1 MSPVLSP
8 VLACALL
15 AAPLGLS
22 AQAPAP
28 RPVAT
33 QQEYVFPPGFGILLF
48 HVHPDKTADF
58 EAVVTRLAQV
68 LDGSPDPSRRQQAA
82 TWRVFRSIEST
93 AESAVY
99 LFFFD
104 PVVAGADYDPVRM
117 LTEAVPTEVQA
128 LYGRMK
134 AAVIRV
140 ERMALARMR

>member
-1 MSPVLSP
+1 MQRVLSP

-15 AAPLGLS
+15 LLPVRAL
-22 AQAPAP
+22 AQAPPPPAAP
-28 RPVAT
+28 
-33 QQEYVFPPGFGILLF
+33 QQEYVFPPGLGLLLF
-48 HVHPDKTADF
+48 HVHPDRAADF
-58 EAVVTRLAQV
+58 EAIVARLGQV
-68 LDGSPDPSRRQQAA
+68 LDISPDPARRRQAA
-82 TWRVFRSIEST
+82 TWRVFRSVEHP

-128 LYGRMK
+128 LYARMK

-140 ERMALARMR
+140 ERMALASVR